1 MPDNKPPAFF
11 FYAGDFLSNID
22 VAFMDMELRGVYI
35 TLLAY
40 SWLEL
45 GLPDNDA
52 KLSKLVQAKDEETWQ
67 RYKKG
72 VLSACFQLND
82 GVWTQRRQERE
93 RSRADKKHLAQVE
106 GGKKGNKIRME
117 KEKRTNTHTKGNG
130 LARGSEVERE
140 FENEFWSLYPRK
152 VRKKDA
158 LNSYKKAR
166 KSITADIIKDSIN
179 QHLKGIWAEK
189 EIRFIPH
196 PSTWLNAEGWNDDAS
211 KPDALTEK
219 APAISIRKVC
229 PVCGSTKDGCSR
241 NSYDVC
247 RKHTPSMRMEDE
259 NKALLDDVL
268 IQANAIRDELGLDLI
283 GEK

>member
-45 GLPDNDA
+45 GLPDNDE

-93 RSRADKKHLAQVE
+93 RDRADRRHLAQSE
-106 GGKKGNKIRME
+106 GGKKGNKIRLE
-117 KEKRTNTHTKGNG
+117 KEKRTNTHAKKNG
-130 LARGSEVERE
+130 LAEGSEVERE
-140 FENEFWSLYPRK
+140 FENEFWSIYPRK

-219 APAISIRKVC
+219 APAISLRKVC
-229 PVCGSTKDGCSR
+229 PVCGGIKDGCSR